1 MFLVTMAHGIIE
13 QEIDKLKK
21 ICEDKSKAL
30 DQSLVMLTQD
40 QENFDKYKDLNEKQR
55 IEAEDKA
62 DKMSKLRR
70 ENELIVK
77 QLSNELT

>member
-1 MFLVTMAHGIIE
+1 
-13 QEIDKLKK
+13 
-21 ICEDKSKAL
+21 
-30 DQSLVMLTQD
+30 MLTQD